1 MPTSASTYDSFGV
14 GETGDVLV
22 GREAQ
27 LATLAAMVADAR
39 VGRGRAVLILG
50 EAGIGKTSLAEAAA
64 DRARDAGMTV
74 AWGRNPDSEAPAY
87 WPWTQALGAEFPGEG
102 PGGRPEL
109 FAATVEALQRVGTTR
124 PLALVLDDLHWA
136 DAASVALLQFVV
148 SAVPGLPVLL
158 VLTARDDPS
167 EGEAAVTAGLTAL
180 PPTVVRLPVPGLDAA
195 ATATVVRSLVG
206 DKVPD

>member
-1 MPTSASTYDSFGV
+1 MSTSTSTYASSGV
-14 GETGDVLV
+14 GETGDLLV

-39 VGRGRAVLILG
+39 AGRGRAVLILG

-64 DRARDAGMTV
+64 VLAADAGMAV
-74 AWGRNPDSEAPAY
+74 ARGRNPDSEAPAY

-102 PGGRPEL
+102 PGGRPQL
-109 FAATVEALQRVGTTR
+109 FAAPVEALQRVGTVR
-124 PLALVLDDLHWA
+124 PVALVIDALHWA

-167 EGEAAVTAGLTAL
+167 E
-180 PPTVVRLPVPGLDAA
+180 
-195 ATATVVRSLVG
+195 
-206 DKVPD
+206 